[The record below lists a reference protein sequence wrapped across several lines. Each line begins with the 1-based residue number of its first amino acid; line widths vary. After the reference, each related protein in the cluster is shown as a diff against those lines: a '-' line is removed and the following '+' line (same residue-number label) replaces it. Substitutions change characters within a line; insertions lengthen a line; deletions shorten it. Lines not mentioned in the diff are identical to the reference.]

1 MKYSS
6 LALSLTILG
15 ISSSL
20 AVGCS
25 SSGGSPGTG
34 GTTGAG
40 GSTGTGGST
49 SSGGTPGSGGVKAS
63 GGTTGSGGST
73 GATGSGGAA
82 GSSGTGGEAGAGGA
96 AGSTGTGGAAGT
108 TGAAGSG
115 ATDAGAADGPVTYT
129 LTVKN
134 YFGWC
139 DVTEN
144 GTTYAAGVPPA
155 TSFPKDAVVNLKAV
169 PNAIFVWGY
178 WVGTDGDTTAAHDT
192 NMVTTAKMD
201 SSKTVYA
208 CCPDP
213 GTSCPDPSTWL

>member
-1 MKYSS
+1 
-6 LALSLTILG
+6 
-15 ISSSL
+15 
-20 AVGCS
+20 V
-25 SSGGSPGTG
+25 
-34 GTTGAG
+34 
-40 GSTGTGGST
+40 
-49 SSGGTPGSGGVKAS
+49 V
-63 GGTTGSGGST
+63 
-73 GATGSGGAA
+73 AA

-178 WVGTDGDTTAAHDT
+178 WIGTDGDTTAAHDT

>member
-178 WVGTDGDTTAAHDT
+178 WIGTDGDTTAAHDT